1 MKEKKLADGG
11 YGISELAESQ
21 AEPGYVR
28 KETKIMVDN
37 SLLKVN
43 IMQASQMDNSNKGLM
58 DSQLGAIEEE

>member
-1 MKEKKLADGG
+1 
-11 YGISELAESQ
+11 
-21 AEPGYVR
+21 
-28 KETKIMVDN
+28 MVDN